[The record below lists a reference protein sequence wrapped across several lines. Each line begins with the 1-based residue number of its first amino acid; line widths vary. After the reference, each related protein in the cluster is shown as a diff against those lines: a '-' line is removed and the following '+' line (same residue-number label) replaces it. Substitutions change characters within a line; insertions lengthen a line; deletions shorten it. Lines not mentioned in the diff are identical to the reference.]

1 MRGIIR
7 SGVIYDLDAVAGP
20 EDRVRIGEAPLNTIE
35 QESFECPRM
44 ARRTNQRTD
53 LVPLFEQR
61 PYEIRSELPRRT
73 ENENTHSHSAL
84 NDASN
89 LYASQHG
96 PNRRHEPIPACP
108 LLLIFRA
115 GFISVPQR
123 HAHIAYHWS
132 RYDSTAQTHT
142 GSHCAG
148 ALID

>member
-1 MRGIIR
+1 MNPARKIRRRGQ
-7 SGVIYDLDAVAGP
+7 AG
-20 EDRVRIGEAPLNTIE
+20 IGEAPLNTIE

-96 PNRRHEPIPACP
+96 PNRRHEPILTLSSGPATASRSYITP
-108 LLLIFRA
+108 LRIIPRTRF
-115 GFISVPQR
+115 P
-123 HAHIAYHWS
+123 
-132 RYDSTAQTHT
+132 
-142 GSHCAG
+142 
-148 ALID
+148 